1 MLHSALG
8 PLEAEDEL
16 LLPPSNSNG
25 LVSRR
30 SSSGKHRSNAR
41 LGECLSQTIQILMLH
56 SASTESFY
64 SWYEWLDPSI
74 KKVEWSKV
82 RQASSPVRVLPF
94 RPGASSHLALFLPFP
109 LLHHDDLFRP
119 RMRSFSTL
127 LSSCRRSGA
136 RSRPSSAALRL
147 SVSSATKSSSMR
159 PRPRRRKNSVSPDLV
174 DPSLVPTPTMCASL
188 GRERSTRTPRRS
200 PRGQIQSTWT
210 KTVSRGATATNIT
223 S

>member
-1 MLHSALG
+1 MGSYLVAPRQENTEAVQGSVSAFLRPSKFSCFIQLQLNHSTVG
-8 PLEAEDEL
+8 M
-16 LLPPSNSNG
+16 SG
-25 LVSRR
+25 LTRRSRR
-30 SSSGKHRSNAR
+30 SSGPRCVKPPCPFACSRSAPAR
-41 LGECLSQTIQILMLH
+41 
-56 SASTESFY
+56 
-64 SWYEWLDPSI
+64 P
-74 KKVEWSKV
+74 
-82 RQASSPVRVLPF
+82 P
-94 RPGASSHLALFLPFP
+94 HLALFLPFP

-210 KTVSRGATATNIT
+210 KTVSRGATATNFT